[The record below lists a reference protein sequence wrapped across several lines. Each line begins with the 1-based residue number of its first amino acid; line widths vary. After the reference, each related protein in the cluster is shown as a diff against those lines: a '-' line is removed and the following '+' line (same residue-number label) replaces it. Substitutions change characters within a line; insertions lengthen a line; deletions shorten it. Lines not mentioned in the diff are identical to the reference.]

1 MGLSVPKAPIRFH
14 PSGLITKS
22 ISQQQTLGH
31 IQRPT
36 TYSVAANVTS
46 QQQSSTSQQGQQQI
60 FHKNSQQ
67 RTAQIQLSQQA
78 KKIIQGG
85 QIIQNSNLNHQRTV
99 VVASSSSLPFLSL
112 SSNQAMRAA
121 VAGTIP
127 QAQSQIVAQQPQQP
141 QQQLQLQQQFRN
153 AVLPER
159 KTELQTQPQHQL
171 QQTQQPNSSTKIP
184 KIPGKGGRGSR
195 SNSNRPPPGAV
206 NLERSYQICQ
216 AVIQNSPNRHQLKGQ
231 LKPPPSM
238 LSGPAPGG
246 PVLVPIPGPGPIA
259 SACVLNATPATATAT
274 ATVVTTGP
282 PKMVTTI
289 GPTTTINA
297 ASTTIKREQA
307 VSSTNRT
314 VYKVRPLSQFQHCEK

>member
-1 MGLSVPKAPIRFH
+1 MILPYEQSLGKNISTFKISALNFLFKNFDSRNYFICFH
-14 PSGLITKS
+14 PNGFITKS
-22 ISQQQTLGH
+22 IKSITQQQTLGH

-46 QQQSSTSQQGQQQI
+46 QQQSSSSQQGQQQI

-67 RTAQIQLSQQA
+67 RTAQIQFSQQA

-121 VAGTIP
+121 VAGSIP
-127 QAQSQIVAQQPQQP
+127 QTQSQIVAQQPQQP
-141 QQQLQLQQQFRN
+141 QQQLQLQQQVRN

-159 KTELQTQPQHQL
+159 KMELQTQQQQQL

-216 AVIQNSPNRHQLKGQ
+216 AVIQNSPNRHQLKG
-231 LKPPPSM
+231 M
-238 LSGPAPGG
+238 GN
-246 PVLVPIPGPGPIA
+246 
-259 SACVLNATPATATAT
+259 LNSLFNYN
-274 ATVVTTGP
+274 
-282 PKMVTTI
+282 I
-289 GPTTTINA
+289 I
-297 ASTTIKREQA
+297 E
-307 VSSTNRT
+307 
-314 VYKVRPLSQFQHCEK
+314 LLF